1 MGNVFL
7 SNMLICIGKYLSINY
22 YHLKIL
28 ILWLM
33 LLPCYRLMLLP
44 FIEFG
49 RCYNQIDNGISIEWN
64 NLVVISML
72 MADVI
77 AICG

>member
-1 MGNVFL
+1 
-7 SNMLICIGKYLSINY
+7 
-22 YHLKIL
+22 
-28 ILWLM
+28 M

-44 FIEFG
+44 FVDFG

-64 NLVVISML
+64 NVVIISIL
-72 MADVI
+72 MAGVI

>member
-1 MGNVFL
+1 
-7 SNMLICIGKYLSINY
+7 MLICIAKCLSKNIIIQYFN
-22 YHLKIL
+22 
-28 ILWLM
+28 LWLM

-44 FIEFG
+44 LIKFG
-49 RCYNQIDNGISIEWN
+49 RCYNQIDNGMLLISI
-64 NLVVISML
+64 L